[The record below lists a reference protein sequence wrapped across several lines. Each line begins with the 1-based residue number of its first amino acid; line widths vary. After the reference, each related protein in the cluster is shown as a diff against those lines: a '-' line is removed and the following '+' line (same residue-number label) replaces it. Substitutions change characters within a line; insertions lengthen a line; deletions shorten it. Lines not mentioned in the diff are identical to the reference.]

1 MMELKEVKLTFKCDI
16 ATWHQ
21 QEVKDLDL
29 LKAISEAVTK
39 ELNLLGLAG
48 NQTLKLEGH
57 TG

>member
-1 MMELKEVKLTFKCDI
+1 MMELKEVKLTFKCNI
-16 ATWHQ
+16 ATWNQ
-21 QEVKDLDL
+21 QQVKDLDL

-48 NQTLKLEGH
+48 NQTLILEGL

>member
-1 MMELKEVKLTFKCDI
+1 MELKEVKLTFKCDI